1 MTDKETYEDYKEEIA
16 EICLKCS
23 IGVVNCPHYSSF
35 KGSPVQCN
43 TIRERLKLF

>member
-1 MTDKETYEDYKEEIA
+1 MNDNDVYEDYKNEIK

-35 KGSPVQCN
+35 KGNPTNCKI
-43 TIRERLKLF
+43 IRDKLKLF